1 MERTASP
8 PCRPAVHPVSA
19 MTSASVSIPAIRSK
33 ARGETGRGFGWLMIA
48 PCLAM
53 LAANSIFP
61 LIYAV
66 TVAFQNYQILIPVP
80 HRFIGLRNFARIFSD
95 PLFWSS
101 LSVTAWFI
109 AGVVLLQFPV
119 GFGLALLLNR
129 LRRYQD
135 LLATLLL
142 IPTIISSS
150 VAAFQWVQL
159 FNYQFGPINYL
170 LRLLHLP
177 QPTWTADPSLALPC
191 LIFVD
196 FWQWTPFMTLLMF
209 AGLRSLPSSVI
220 DAARVDGSAPWQ
232 IVWRIYLPLLRP
244 VIGIAVILRIL
255 MAFKLFDVIYVL
267 TAGGPGTVTENLAF
281 FTYVQGFRYFNMGY
295 AAALA
300 ILQLIVVSVLAKLLI
315 RLTRRAGAAAI
326 QE

>member
-1 MERTASP
+1 
-8 PCRPAVHPVSA
+8 
-19 MTSASVSIPAIRSK
+19 MTSASVSIPAIRPRV
-33 ARGETGRGFGWLMIA
+33 RGDAGRRFGWLLMA

-61 LIYAV
+61 LIYALA
-66 TVAFQNYQILIPVP
+66 VAFQNYQILIPVP
-80 HRFIGLRNFARIFSD
+80 HRFVGLRNFEKPFSD

-101 LSVTAWFI
+101 LGVTAWFV
-109 AGVVLLQFPV
+109 AGVVLLQFPA
-119 GFGLALLLNR
+119 GFGLAILLNR
-129 LRRYQD
+129 LRRYQN

-142 IPTIISSS
+142 VPTIISTS

-159 FNYQFGPINYL
+159 FNYQFGPLNYL
-170 LRLLHLP
+170 LGLMHLP
-177 QPTWTADPSLALPC
+177 QPTWTADPALALPC

-196 FWQWTPFMTLLMF
+196 FWQWTPFMTLLLF
-209 AGLRSLPSSVI
+209 AGLRSLPSGII
-220 DAARVDGSAPWQ
+220 DAARVDGSTGWQ

-267 TAGGPGTVTENLAF
+267 TAGGPGAATENLAF

-295 AAALA
+295 AAALSL
-300 ILQLIVVSVLAKLLI
+300 LQLVVVTVLAKLLI
-315 RLTRRAGAAAI
+315 TLTRRPVAAAVK
-326 QE
+326 E

>member
-1 MERTASP
+1 
-8 PCRPAVHPVSA
+8 
-19 MTSASVSIPAIRSK
+19 MTNLSVSIAALRPRR
-33 ARGETGRGFGWLMIA
+33 RGDTGRAFGWLMIA

-80 HRFIGLRNFARIFSD
+80 HRFIGLKNFEKPFSD

-101 LSVTAWFI
+101 LRVTAWFI
-109 AGVVLLQFPV
+109 AGVVFLQFPV
-119 GFGLALLLNR
+119 GFGLAVLLNR
-129 LRRYQD
+129 LRRHQD

-142 IPTIISSS
+142 VPTIISTS
-150 VAAFQWVQL
+150 VAGFQWVQL
-159 FNYQFGPINYL
+159 FNYQFGPLNYIL
-170 LRLLHLP
+170 GLLHLP
-177 QPTWTADPSLALPC
+177 QPTWTADPALALPC
-191 LIFVD
+191 LMFVD
-196 FWQWTPFMTLLMF
+196 FWQWTPFMTLLLF

-220 DAARVDGSAPWQ
+220 DAARVDGSTGWQ

-255 MAFKLFDVIYVL
+255 MAFKLFDIIYVL

-281 FTYVQGFRYFNMGY
+281 YTYVQGFRYFNMGY
-295 AAALA
+295 AAALS
-300 ILQLIVVSVLAKLLI
+300 ILQLIAVAILAKLLI
-315 RLTRRAGAAAI
+315 RLTRRASAAI
-326 QE
+326 AKE

>member
-1 MERTASP
+1 
-8 PCRPAVHPVSA
+8 
-19 MTSASVSIPAIRSK
+19 
-33 ARGETGRGFGWLMIA
+33 MIA

-61 LIYAV
+61 LLYAV

-80 HRFIGLRNFARIFSD
+80 HRFVGFRNFEKAFSD

-119 GFGLALLLNR
+119 GFGLAVLLNR
-129 LRRYQD
+129 LRRHQD

-142 IPTIISSS
+142 VPTIISTS
-150 VAAFQWVQL
+150 VAGFQWVQL

-170 LRLLHLP
+170 LGLLHLP
-177 QPTWTADPSLALPC
+177 QPTWTADPALALPC

-209 AGLRSLPSSVI
+209 AGLRSLPGTIV
-220 DAARVDGSAPWQ
+220 DAARVDGSTGWQ
-232 IVWRIYLPLLRP
+232 IVWRIYLPLLEAGDRHRRHP
-244 VIGIAVILRIL
+244 AHPDGLQAFRHHLRAHRGRARNRYREPGL
-255 MAFKLFDVIYVL
+255 LHLCPGLSLLRLGLCSGAF
-267 TAGGPGTVTENLAF
+267 
-281 FTYVQGFRYFNMGY
+281 
-295 AAALA
+295 AAPA
-300 ILQLIVVSVLAKLLI
+300 
-315 RLTRRAGAAAI
+315 RLR
-326 QE
+326 

>member
-1 MERTASP
+1 
-8 PCRPAVHPVSA
+8 
-19 MTSASVSIPAIRSK
+19 MTSASVSVPAVQTRR
-33 ARGETGRGFGWLMIA
+33 RGDTGRSFGWLMIA

-66 TVAFQNYQILIPVP
+66 TVAFESYQVLIPVP
-80 HRFIGLRNFARIFSD
+80 HRFIGLRNFERIYSD

-101 LSVTAWFI
+101 LGVTAWFI
-109 AGVVLLQFPV
+109 AGVVFLQFPV

-142 IPTIISSS
+142 VPTIISAS

-170 LRLLHLP
+170 LGLLHLP
-177 QPTWTADPSLALPC
+177 QPTWTANPALALPC

-209 AGLRSLPSSVI
+209 AGLRSLPNSIV
-220 DAARVDGSAPWQ
+220 DAARIDGSTAWQ

-244 VIGIAVILRIL
+244 VIGIALILRIL
-255 MAFKLFDVIYVL
+255 MAFKLFDIIYVL
-267 TAGGPGTVTENLAF
+267 TSGGPGTVTENLAF

-300 ILQLIVVSVLAKLLI
+300 ILQLIAVAVLAKLLI
-315 RLTRRAGAAAI
+315 RLTRRAAPSRRRSRSI
-326 QE
+326 